1 MNIDELAAAGGVNR
15 RTVRYYIQRGLL
27 AAPFGVGRGKHY
39 GPEHLR
45 RLIEVRTLQENGASL
60 DQIRSHYPVLM
71 RRSESRPRI
80 SASANYRAVNE
91 ASADPRALAD
101 PHVLAPP
108 LANAQAW
115 LHLAI
120 AEGVELHVQLD
131 RLSELNIDVVIF
143 LAKTQLTTMVNT
155 TSTPSSNCNP

>member
-60 DQIRSHYPVLM
+60 EQIRSRYPIAEL
-71 RRSESRPRI
+71 RSDALPR
-80 SASANYRAVNE
+80 ASSSTKERAVSE
-91 ASADPRALAD
+91 PIADPQAPTQHTAKSRAW
-101 PHVLAPP
+101 VRF
-108 LANAQAW
+108 
-115 LHLAI
+115 AI
-120 AEGVELHVQLD
+120 AEGIELHVQLD
-131 RLSELNIDVVIF
+131 QLSKMNIDQV
-143 LAKTQLTTMVNT
+143 LTTIDAQLSAT
-155 TSTPSSNCNP
+155 ATSMRPAQSHQ